1 MNGYDETKYI
11 SCKGCGCE
19 IEADQR
25 KCPYCKTINL
35 SAPKKNSNKLLVIV
49 PTALLVI
56 AAVVVFLI
64 TSHAGGNDNILNPD
78 KIKIFTVLNDSGTKS
93 IGTRAELTIDKD
105 SAKSLSAQEFNSFI
119 EIEVSGSEYN
129 WFTLILAMGQAL
141 FSQAATLHC
150 LHMERLMT
158 KECLNHQL
166 AVLKGCSPEILCYL
180 ITLHYLELAIIFL
193 IV

>member
-1 MNGYDETKYI
+1 MNGYNETKYI

-64 TSHAGGNDNILNPD
+64 TSHAGGNDNIL
-78 KIKIFTVLNDSGTKS
+78 
-93 IGTRAELTIDKD
+93 
-105 SAKSLSAQEFNSFI
+105 
-119 EIEVSGSEYN
+119 
-129 WFTLILAMGQAL
+129 
-141 FSQAATLHC
+141 
-150 LHMERLMT
+150 
-158 KECLNHQL
+158 HQ
-166 AVLKGCSPEILCYL
+166 SPIY
-180 ITLHYLELAIIFL
+180 
-193 IV
+193 

>member
-25 KCPYCKTINL
+25 KYPYCKTINL

-129 WFTLILAMGQAL
+129 WFTID
-141 FSQAATLHC
+141 FSDGTGIVFA
-150 LHMERLMT
+150 
-158 KECLNHQL
+158 
-166 AVLKGCSPEILCYL
+166 GCD
-180 ITLHYLELAIIFL
+180 ITLSTYGKIDDEGMLESTIGCIKRVQSRDTVLFDYTPL
-193 IV
+193 S

>member
-25 KCPYCKTINL
+25 KYPYCKTINL

-64 TSHAGGNDNILNPD
+64 TSHAGGNDNIHCSQRFWN
-78 KIKIFTVLNDSGTKS
+78 KIYRNQSRTHN
-93 IGTRAELTIDKD
+93 
-105 SAKSLSAQEFNSFI
+105 
-119 EIEVSGSEYN
+119 
-129 WFTLILAMGQAL
+129 
-141 FSQAATLHC
+141 
-150 LHMERLMT
+150 
-158 KECLNHQL
+158 
-166 AVLKGCSPEILCYL
+166 
-180 ITLHYLELAIIFL
+180 
-193 IV
+193 

>member
-25 KCPYCKTINL
+25 KYPYCKTINL

-78 KIKIFTVLNDSGTKS
+78 KIKI
-93 IGTRAELTIDKD
+93 IHC
-105 SAKSLSAQEFNSFI
+105 
-119 EIEVSGSEYN
+119 
-129 WFTLILAMGQAL
+129 
-141 FSQAATLHC
+141 SQRFWNKIYRNQSRTH
-150 LHMERLMT
+150 
-158 KECLNHQL
+158 N
-166 AVLKGCSPEILCYL
+166 
-180 ITLHYLELAIIFL
+180 
-193 IV
+193 

>member
-35 SAPKKNSNKLLVIV
+35 SAPKKNPNKLLVIV
-49 PTALLVI
+49 PASLLVI
-56 AAVVVFLI
+56 VAVVVFLI
-64 TSHAGGNDNILNPD
+64 TSHAGGDNNILNPD
-78 KIKIFTVLNDSGTKS
+78 KIKTFTVFNDSGTKS
-93 IGTRAELTIDKD
+93 IGTRAELTVDKN

-129 WFTLILAMGQAL
+129 WFTIDFNDGTGIVFAGCDITTSTYGKIDDEGMLESSIGFIKRVQSGDTVL
-141 FSQAATLHC
+141 FDYAPVS
-150 LHMERLMT
+150 
-158 KECLNHQL
+158 
-166 AVLKGCSPEILCYL
+166 
-180 ITLHYLELAIIFL
+180 
-193 IV
+193 

>member
-56 AAVVVFLI
+56 AAVVVFLMPEEMI
-64 TSHAGGNDNILNPD
+64 TFSIR
-78 KIKIFTVLNDSGTKS
+78 IKSKYS
-93 IGTRAELTIDKD
+93 
-105 SAKSLSAQEFNSFI
+105 
-119 EIEVSGSEYN
+119 
-129 WFTLILAMGQAL
+129 L
-141 FSQAATLHC
+141 FST
-150 LHMERLMT
+150 
-158 KECLNHQL
+158 
-166 AVLKGCSPEILCYL
+166 ILEQNL
-180 ITLHYLELAIIFL
+180 
-193 IV
+193 